1 MSYMSIRPR
10 SEFLHSKTIY
20 FIATLKKCKRNTNQ
34 RQGEGETLKTPNQKI
49 MHNSELE
56 VLALAN
62 WTDTGISPVVYS
74 EFPRVKEDSLLKM
87 TP

>member
-1 MSYMSIRPR
+1 
-10 SEFLHSKTIY
+10 
-20 FIATLKKCKRNTNQ
+20 
-34 RQGEGETLKTPNQKI
+34 

-62 WTDTGISPVVYS
+62 WTDTGISPVVYL

>member
-34 RQGEGETLKTPNQKI
+34 RQGEGGNPKNPKPKDN
-49 MHNSELE
+49 
-56 VLALAN
+56 A
-62 WTDTGISPVVYS
+62 
-74 EFPRVKEDSLLKM
+74 
-87 TP
+87 